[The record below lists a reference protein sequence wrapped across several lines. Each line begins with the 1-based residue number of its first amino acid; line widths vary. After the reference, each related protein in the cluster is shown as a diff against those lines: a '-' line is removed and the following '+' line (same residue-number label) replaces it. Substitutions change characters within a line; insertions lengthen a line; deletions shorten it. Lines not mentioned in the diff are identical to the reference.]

1 MLFRSGSPGKNT
13 GVGCHAL
20 LQGFFPSQGW
30 NPGLLHRQAPE
41 PRGSPAQDVLSGY
54 LRASGL
60 PGRAMTNGALLFA
73 LLPLALMRF
82 PLLSLTSLITHSSPG
97 VSRDSAELVIRA
109 SSQIQVPQRL
119 QSLEQSRGDMR
130 FRLLPHV
137 FDLEEGRHRPL
148 WTPWKRC
155 TIWSG
160 KGRKLPA
167 EAFRK
172 RVSCERR
179 P

>member
-1 MLFRSGSPGKNT
+1 MDRSPPGSSVH
-13 GVGCHAL
+13 GV
-20 LQGFFPSQGW
+20 LQARTLEWAAVPSSRHLPDQGW

-41 PRGSPAQDVLSGY
+41 PRGSPAQDMLSGY

-60 PGRAMTNGALLFA
+60 PGRAMTNGVLLFA
-73 LLPLALMRF
+73 LLPLALVRF
-82 PLLSLTSLITHSSPG
+82 PLLSLTSWITHSSPG
-97 VSRDSAELVIRA
+97 VSSDSAKLVIRA
-109 SSQIQVPQRL
+109 LSKRL

-137 FDLEEGRHRPL
+137 FDLEEGRHPPL

-160 KGRKLPA
+160 
-167 EAFRK
+167 
-172 RVSCERR
+172 
-179 P
+179 